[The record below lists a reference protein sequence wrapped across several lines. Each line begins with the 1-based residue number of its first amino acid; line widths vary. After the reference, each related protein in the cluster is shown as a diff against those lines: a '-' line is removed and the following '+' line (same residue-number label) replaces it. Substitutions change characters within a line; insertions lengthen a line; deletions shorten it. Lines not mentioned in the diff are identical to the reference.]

1 MQKYP
6 SFFILFFNGN
16 HSITVYK
23 RLLISSIFTVRQKL
37 SKRDGNQIMNSKFNI
52 EIVEGEEKQDARGL
66 IEASLVTETKKTK
79 TNDTST
85 PLAERG

>member
-1 MQKYP
+1 
-6 SFFILFFNGN
+6 
-16 HSITVYK
+16 
-23 RLLISSIFTVRQKL
+23 
-37 SKRDGNQIMNSKFNI
+37 MNSKFNI
-52 EIVEGEEKQDARGL
+52 EIVEGEEKQDGRGL